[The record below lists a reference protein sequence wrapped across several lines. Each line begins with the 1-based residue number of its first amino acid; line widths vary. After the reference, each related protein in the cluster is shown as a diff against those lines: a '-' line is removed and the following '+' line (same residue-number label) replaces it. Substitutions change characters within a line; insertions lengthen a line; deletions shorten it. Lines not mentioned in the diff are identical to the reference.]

1 MPERFRVPPFEK
13 LVKLYRVLA
22 AIAVL
27 VVIYLASAKLIKN
40 SFTKVDLEVYL
51 HAARLLLEGNN
62 PYVVPIHA
70 GGYFYLYPP
79 LLAFLFI
86 PFTFIPI
93 NIVVVLWCVLNVLLI
108 GWSMKTFYELINGT
122 SFFEIP
128 VQTRW
133 AVCSFA
139 LLPTARFIFNHLSF
153 GQSNI
158 VMLAL
163 AVLGLAYWA
172 RNRQVTGG
180 VAIGFSIVTK
190 VISLPLA
197 IWFAAK
203 GNVRV
208 TMGIALG
215 LLAGLL
221 LPALLLGFG
230 KNLEFLDY
238 WVKNVVLYND
248 LRNTKFDLHVNLS
261 LQAQLYRF
269 FTDTVSFEYGGR
281 PYYLTLATLPAGVI
295 HVIGRLIV
303 AAVAGVVV
311 LYAVLYR
318 NRGALISD
326 WGGIALTFTLV
337 PLFSTVMQKHY
348 LVMLL
353 PAYLYVV
360 HLWYSMQLKDKTFRG
375 LVVASMAVLTF
386 IGAAFCGEFLSR
398 VFAAV
403 GCYALGVLLLSAAIF
418 RAAAC
423 LPAPNSSR
431 LPHET

>member
-13 LVKLYRVLA
+13 LVNLYRVLA
-22 AIAVL
+22 VITVL
-27 VVIYLASAKLIKN
+27 SIIFFASAKLIRNPVAKP
-40 SFTKVDLEVYL
+40 DLEVYL
-51 HAARLLLEGNN
+51 HAASLILGGNN
-62 PYVVPIHA
+62 PYLTPIPA
-70 GGYFYLYPP
+70 GVFFYVYPP
-79 LLAFLFI
+79 LFAVLFI

-128 VQTRW
+128 AQTRW

-238 WVKNVVLYND
+238 WVRHVVLYSD
-248 LRNTKFDLHVNLS
+248 LRDIKTPMHVNLS

-269 FTDTVSFEYGGR
+269 FSDTVAFEYDGK
-281 PYYLTLATLPAGVI
+281 PYYLTLFTVPAETLHLA
-295 HVIGRLIV
+295 GRLIV
-303 AAVAGVVV
+303 ILVAGT
-311 LYAVLYR
+311 LAGYALKFR
-318 NRGALISD
+318 KQGALVSQ
-326 WGGIALTFTLV
+326 WGGMALAFSLM
-337 PLFSTVMQKHY
+337 PLFATVMQKHY
-348 LVMLL
+348 LVLLL
-353 PAYLYVV
+353 PAYIYVV
-360 HLWYSMQLKDKTFRG
+360 HLWYSIQLKDKVFCA
-375 LVVASMAVLTF
+375 LVVASMVLLNFTV
-386 IGAAFCGEFLSR
+386 FCGEFLSR
-398 VFAAV
+398 AFAAG

-418 RAAAC
+418 RAAVL
-423 LPAPNSSR
+423 LPAPSSLR
-431 LPHET
+431 PAHGM

>member
-1 MPERFRVPPFEK
+1 MHERFRVPPFEK
-13 LVKLYRVLA
+13 LVKFYRVLA

-27 VVIYLASAKLIKN
+27 VVIYLASAKLIRNPVAKP
-40 SFTKVDLEVYL
+40 DLETYL
-51 HAARLLLEGNN
+51 HAASLILGGNN
-62 PYVVPIHA
+62 PYLTPIPA
-70 GGYFYLYPP
+70 GAFFYVYPP
-79 LLAFLFI
+79 LFAVLFI

-93 NIVVVLWCVLNVLLI
+93 NIDVVLWCVLNVLLI

-128 VQTRW
+128 AQTRW
-133 AVCSFA
+133 AVCFFA
-139 LLPTARFIFNHLSF
+139 LLPTFKFIFNHLSF
-153 GQSNI
+153 GQSDI
-158 VMLAL
+158 VILAL

-190 VISLPLA
+190 VIPLPLA

-203 GNVRV
+203 GNVRI

-238 WVKNVVLYND
+238 WVRHIVLYSD
-248 LRNTKFDLHVNLS
+248 LRHIKTPMHVNFS

-269 FTDTVSFEYGGR
+269 FSDTMAFEYDGM
-281 PYYLTLATLPAGVI
+281 PYYLTLFTVPAETLHLA
-295 HVIGRLIV
+295 GRLIV
-303 AAVAGVVV
+303 ILVAGT
-311 LYAVLYR
+311 LAGYALMYR
-318 NRGALISD
+318 KQGTLVSQ
-326 WGGIALTFTLV
+326 WGGVALAFSLM
-337 PLFSTVMQKHY
+337 PLFVTVMQKHH
-348 LVMLL
+348 LVLLL
-353 PAYLYVV
+353 PAYIYVV
-360 HLWYSMQLKDKTFRG
+360 HLWYSIRLEDKVFRG

-386 IGAAFCGEFLSR
+386 TSAAFCGEFLSR
-398 VFAAV
+398 AFAAG
-403 GCYALGVLLLSAAIF
+403 GCHALGVLLLSAAIF

-423 LPAPNSSR
+423 LPAPSSWQ
-431 LPHET
+431 P

>member
-1 MPERFRVPPFEK
+1 MRVRFRVPPFEK
-13 LVKLYRVLA
+13 LVKFYRVLV

-27 VVIYLASAKLIKN
+27 VVIYLASAKLIRN
-40 SFTKVDLEVYL
+40 SIAKPDLETYL
-51 HAARLLLEGNN
+51 HGASLILGGNN
-62 PYVVPIHA
+62 PYLTPIPA
-70 GGYFYLYPP
+70 GVFFYVYPP
-79 LLAFLFI
+79 LFAMLFI

-108 GWSMKTFYELINGT
+108 GWCMKTFYELINGT

-128 VQTRW
+128 AQTRW

-238 WVKNVVLYND
+238 WVRHIVLYSD
-248 LRNTKFDLHVNLS
+248 LRHINTPMHVNLS

-281 PYYLTLATLPAGVI
+281 PYYLTLVTLPADMI
-295 HVIGRLIV
+295 HVISRLIV
-303 AAVAGVVV
+303 AAVAGTVV

-337 PLFSTVMQKHY
+337 PLFPTVMQKHY

-353 PAYLYVV
+353 PAYIYVV
-360 HLWYSMQLKDKTFRG
+360 HLWYSIQLKDKVFRG

-431 LPHET
+431 LPQKL

>member
-13 LVKLYRVLA
+13 LLNLYRVLA

-27 VVIYLASAKLIKN
+27 VVIYLASAKLIRNPVAKP
-40 SFTKVDLEVYL
+40 DLEVYL
-51 HAARLLLEGNN
+51 HAASLILGGNN
-62 PYVVPIHA
+62 PYLTPIPA
-70 GGYFYLYPP
+70 GVFFYVYPP
-79 LLAFLFI
+79 LFAVLFI

-108 GWSMKTFYELINGT
+108 GWSMKTFYELINGM
-122 SFFEIP
+122 SFFKIP
-128 VQTRW
+128 AQTRW

-221 LPALLLGFG
+221 LPALLLGFV

-238 WVKNVVLYND
+238 WVRHIVLYSD
-248 LRNTKFDLHVNLS
+248 LRDIKTPMHVNLS
-261 LQAQLYRF
+261 LQALLYRF

-281 PYYLTLATLPAGVI
+281 PYYLTLVTLPADMI
-295 HVIGRLIV
+295 HVISRLIV

-311 LYAVLYR
+311 LYAVKYR
-318 NRGALISD
+318 NRSALISH
-326 WGGIALTFTLV
+326 WGGIALTFSLM
-337 PLFSTVMQKHY
+337 PLFATVMQKHY
-348 LVMLL
+348 LVLLL
-353 PAYLYVV
+353 PAYIYVV
-360 HLWYSMQLKDKTFRG
+360 HLWYSVHLKDKVFRG
-375 LVVASMAVLTF
+375 LVVASMAILTF
-386 IGAAFCGEFLSR
+386 TSAAFCGEFLSR
-398 VFAAV
+398 VFAAG

-418 RAAAC
+418 RAAVL
-423 LPAPNSSR
+423 LPAPSSPR
-431 LPHET
+431 PAHGM

>member
-1 MPERFRVPPFEK
+1 MPEFFRVPPFEK
-13 LVKLYRVLA
+13 LVKFYRVLA

-27 VVIYLASAKLIKN
+27 VVIYLASAKLIRNPVAKP
-40 SFTKVDLEVYL
+40 DLEVYL
-51 HAARLLLEGNN
+51 HAANLILAGNN
-62 PYVVPIHA
+62 PYLTPIPA
-70 GGYFYLYPP
+70 GVFFYVYPP
-79 LLAFLFI
+79 LFAVLFI

-128 VQTRW
+128 AQTRW
-133 AVCSFA
+133 AVCFFA
-139 LLPTARFIFNHLSF
+139 LLPTFKFIFNHLSF
-153 GQSNI
+153 GQSDI
-158 VMLAL
+158 FMLAF

-172 RNRQVTGG
+172 KNRQVTGG

-238 WVKNVVLYND
+238 WVRHIVLYSD
-248 LRNTKFDLHVNLS
+248 LRHIKTPMNVNLS

-269 FTDTVSFEYGGR
+269 FSDTVAFEYDGK
-281 PYYLTLATLPAGVI
+281 PYYLTLFTVPAETLHLA
-295 HVIGRLIV
+295 GRLIV
-303 AAVAGVVV
+303 ILIAGT
-311 LYAVLYR
+311 LAGYALKYR
-318 NRGALISD
+318 KQGALVSQ
-326 WGGIALTFTLV
+326 WGGMALAFSLM
-337 PLFSTVMQKHY
+337 PLFATVMQKHY
-348 LVMLL
+348 LVLLL
-353 PAYLYVV
+353 PAYIYVV
-360 HLWYSMQLKDKTFRG
+360 HIWYSIQLKDKVFRV
-375 LVVASMAVLTF
+375 LVVASMVLLNFTVF
-386 IGAAFCGEFLSR
+386 FGEFLSR
-398 VFAAV
+398 AFAAG

-418 RAAAC
+418 RAAGRLHA
-423 LPAPNSSR
+423 NSYLS
-431 LPHET
+431 

>member
-13 LVKLYRVLA
+13 LVNLYRILAVITVLS
-22 AIAVL
+22 I
-27 VVIYLASAKLIKN
+27 IFFASAKLIRNPVAKP
-40 SFTKVDLEVYL
+40 DLEVYL
-51 HAARLLLEGNN
+51 HAASLILGGNN
-62 PYVVPIHA
+62 PYLTPIPA
-70 GGYFYLYPP
+70 GVFFYVYPP
-79 LLAFLFI
+79 LFAVLFI

-128 VQTRW
+128 AQTRW

-238 WVKNVVLYND
+238 WVRHVVLYSD
-248 LRNTKFDLHVNLS
+248 LRDIKTPMHVNLS
-261 LQAQLYRF
+261 LQALLYRF

-281 PYYLTLATLPAGVI
+281 PYYLTLVTLPADMI
-295 HVIGRLIV
+295 HVISRLIV

-311 LYAVLYR
+311 LYAVKYR
-318 NRGALISD
+318 NRSTLISH
-326 WGGIALTFTLV
+326 WGGIALTFSLM
-337 PLFSTVMQKHY
+337 PLFATVMQKHY
-348 LVMLL
+348 LVLLL
-353 PAYLYVV
+353 PAYIYVV
-360 HLWYSMQLKDKTFRG
+360 HLWYSVHLKDKVFRG
-375 LVVASMAVLTF
+375 LVVASMAILTF
-386 IGAAFCGEFLSR
+386 TSAAFCGEFLSR
-398 VFAAV
+398 AFAAG

-418 RAAAC
+418 RAAGRLHA
-423 LPAPNSSR
+423 NSYLS
-431 LPHET
+431 

>member
-1 MPERFRVPPFEK
+1 MPKRFRVPPFEK

-22 AIAVL
+22 LIIVL
-27 VVIYLASAKLIKN
+27 LVIVLASAKLIRNPVAKP
-40 SFTKVDLEVYL
+40 DLEVYL
-51 HAARLLLEGNN
+51 HAASLILAGNS
-62 PYVVPIHA
+62 PYLTPIPA
-70 GGYFYLYPP
+70 GVFFYVYPP
-79 LLAFLFI
+79 LFAVLFI
-86 PFTFIPI
+86 PFTFLPI
-93 NIVVVLWCVLNVLLI
+93 DAAVVAWCVLNVFLV
-108 GWSMKTFYELINGT
+108 GWAMKAFYELLAGKP
-122 SFFEIP
+122 FFEIP
-128 VQTRW
+128 SKTRW
-133 AVCSFA
+133 IVGFLA
-139 LLPTARFIFNHLSF
+139 LLPTFRFIFNHLSF

-158 VMLAL
+158 LVLAL
-163 AVLGLAYWA
+163 VVLGLVCVQ
-172 RNRQVTGG
+172 RNRKFSGG
-180 VAIGFSIVTK
+180 VAIGISIAIK
-190 VISLPLA
+190 VISMPFA
-197 IWFAAK
+197 IWFAARR
-203 GNVRV
+203 NLWV
-208 TMGIALG
+208 TLGIACG
-215 LLAGLL
+215 VLAGLL

-238 WVKNVVLYND
+238 WVKNIVLYND
-248 LRNTKFDLHVNLS
+248 LRNTKFNLHVNLS

-281 PYYLTLATLPAGVI
+281 PYYLTLVTLPADMI
-295 HVIGRLIV
+295 HVISRLIV
-303 AAVAGVVV
+303 AAVAGMVV

-318 NRGALISD
+318 NRGALISH

-353 PAYLYVV
+353 PAYIYVV
-360 HLWYSMQLKDKTFRG
+360 HLWYSIQLKDKAFRG

-403 GCYALGVLLLSAAIF
+403 GCPALGVLLLSAAIF

-431 LPHET
+431 LPQKL

>member
-1 MPERFRVPPFEK
+1 MPEFFRVPPFEK
-13 LVKLYRVLA
+13 LVRFYRVLA

-27 VVIYLASAKLIKN
+27 VVIYLASAKLIRNPIAKP
-40 SFTKVDLEVYL
+40 DLEVYL
-51 HAARLLLEGNN
+51 HAANLILAGNN
-62 PYVVPIHA
+62 PYLTPIPA
-70 GGYFYLYPP
+70 GVFFYVYPP
-79 LLAFLFI
+79 LFAVLFI

-128 VQTRW
+128 EQTRW
-133 AVCSFA
+133 AVCFFA
-139 LLPTARFIFNHLSF
+139 LLPTFKFIFNHLSF
-153 GQSNI
+153 GQSDI
-158 VMLAL
+158 FMLAL

-180 VAIGFSIVTK
+180 VAIGLSIVTK

-238 WVKNVVLYND
+238 WVRNIVLYSD
-248 LRNTKFDLHVNLS
+248 LRHIKTPMNVNLS

-269 FTDTVSFEYGGR
+269 FSDTVAFEYDGK
-281 PYYLTLATLPAGVI
+281 PYYLTLFTVPAETLHLA
-295 HVIGRLIV
+295 GRLIV
-303 AAVAGVVV
+303 ILVAGT
-311 LYAVLYR
+311 LAWYALKYR
-318 NRGALISD
+318 KQGALVSQ
-326 WGGIALTFTLV
+326 WGGIALAFSLM
-337 PLFSTVMQKHY
+337 PLFATVMQKHY
-348 LVMLL
+348 LVLLL
-353 PAYLYVV
+353 PAYIYVV
-360 HLWYSMQLKDKTFRG
+360 HLWYTIQLKDKVFRA
-375 LVVASMAVLTF
+375 LVVVSMALLNFTVF
-386 IGAAFCGEFLSR
+386 FGEFLSR
-398 VFAAV
+398 AFAAG

-418 RAAAC
+418 RAAGRLHA
-423 LPAPNSSR
+423 NSYLS
-431 LPHET
+431 

>member
-1 MPERFRVPPFEK
+1 MHERFRVPPFEK
-13 LVKLYRVLA
+13 LVKFYRVLA
-22 AIAVL
+22 AIALL
-27 VVIYLASAKLIKN
+27 VVIYLASAKLIRNPVAKP
-40 SFTKVDLEVYL
+40 DLETYL
-51 HAARLLLEGNN
+51 HAASLILGGNN
-62 PYVVPIHA
+62 PYLTPIPA
-70 GGYFYLYPP
+70 GVFFYVYPP
-79 LLAFLFI
+79 LFAVLFI

-128 VQTRW
+128 AQTRW
-133 AVCSFA
+133 TVCSLA

-153 GQSNI
+153 GQSDI

-238 WVKNVVLYND
+238 WVRHVVLYSD
-248 LRNTKFDLHVNLS
+248 LRHIKTPMHVNLS

-269 FTDTVSFEYGGR
+269 FSDTVAFEYDGK
-281 PYYLTLATLPAGVI
+281 PYYLTLFTVSAETL
-295 HVIGRLIV
+295 HLTGRLIV
-303 AAVAGVVV
+303 ILVAGT
-311 LYAVLYR
+311 LAGYALKYR
-318 NRGALISD
+318 KQGALVSQ
-326 WGGIALTFTLV
+326 WGGMALAFSLM
-337 PLFSTVMQKHY
+337 PLFATVTQKHY
-348 LVMLL
+348 LVLLL
-353 PAYLYVV
+353 PAYIYVV
-360 HLWYSMQLKDKTFRG
+360 HLWYSIRLKDRVFRG
-375 LVVASMAVLTF
+375 LVIASMAILTF
-386 IGAAFCGEFLSR
+386 TSAVFCGEFLSR
-398 VFAAV
+398 AFAAG

-423 LPAPNSSR
+423 LPARS
-431 LPHET
+431 LWQA